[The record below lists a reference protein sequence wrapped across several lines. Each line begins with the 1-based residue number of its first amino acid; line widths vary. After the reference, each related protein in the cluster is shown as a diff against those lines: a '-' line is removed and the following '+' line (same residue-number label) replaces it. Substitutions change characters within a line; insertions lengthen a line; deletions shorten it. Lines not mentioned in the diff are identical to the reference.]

1 MAGTLV
7 PSAATVHLRPQRGDA
22 DASWT
27 VGNSEREFIDQEERR
42 EKWINRFNSTFNTQ
56 LTDKIL
62 FGGVCSWCAGAWLNL
77 L

>member
-22 DASWT
+22 DASWP
-27 VGNSEREFIDQEERR
+27 VGKSGRELDQEELK
-42 EKWINRFNSTFNTQ
+42 EKGINRFNSTFNSQ
-56 LTDKIL
+56 LTGKIL
-62 FGGVCSWCAGAWLNL
+62 FGGVCSWSAGAWLNL